1 MVVWWRSTDE
11 RTAIG
16 LRSTGTTL
24 AKSPAWTAMLG
35 ASFFRWRGLTTI
47 PPLTPFLSTWS
58 QCGAT
63 ITKAYGWSPRWRP
76 ANTSNFCDGSD
87 WPRCVLSALWGM
99 CRCFA
104 YPRPAGMNPRSAGY
118 VEPGQVELPR
128 PLMVCPRL
136 WQTPLSDWLM
146 RWNRFLTL
154 CLTVDD
160 SLPQLLDR
168 RRVASVLRLFPGA
181 AHIQRLVADRL
192 LFGRRLHAFECRLRV
207 ERDRSPPVGSR
218 CPDLVAESRKCVP
231 QSPNVKF
238 QVAADSQPQSAR
250 V

>member
-1 MVVWWRSTDE
+1 
-11 RTAIG
+11 
-16 LRSTGTTL
+16 
-24 AKSPAWTAMLG
+24 MLG

-207 ERDRSPPVGSR
+207 ESVDSRSE
-218 CPDLVAESRKCVP
+218 L
-231 QSPNVKF
+231 
-238 QVAADSQPQSAR
+238 ADSRLSYNVVRPIPRWSRPSQQGGAEVSLDHELTLDANGRPTAISL
-250 V
+250 